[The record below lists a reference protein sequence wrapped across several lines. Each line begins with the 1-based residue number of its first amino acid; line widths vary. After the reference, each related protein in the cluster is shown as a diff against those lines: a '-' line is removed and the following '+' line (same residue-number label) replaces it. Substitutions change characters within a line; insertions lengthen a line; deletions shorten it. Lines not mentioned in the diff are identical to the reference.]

1 MTRYV
6 NFADVSNKFPDFN
19 RAGGSQETQVA
30 FINAAEDE
38 IDAALAG
45 IYTVPFTPCPGM
57 VLDLCK
63 DLAYYKANWRTK
75 EAATLKTY
83 IDERLTSLQTLKS
96 TLVVSGTL
104 LSDNPPAV
112 TINAAPSFV
121 PIAYATANG
130 SNSLFGDNPMD
141 ETLWP

>member
-1 MTRYV
+1 MSRYIQF
-6 NFADVSNKFPDFN
+6 NDVSNKFPDFP
-19 RAGGSQETQVA
+19 RAGGTQETMVA

-38 IDAALAG
+38 VDAALAG

-75 EAATLKTY
+75 EAQILKDY
-83 IDERLTSLQTLKS
+83 IDSRISNLQTLKS

-112 TINAAPSFV
+112 MINPTPSFV
-121 PIAYATANG
+121 PIDYATSNG
-130 SNSLFGDNPMD
+130 SSSLFGDNPLD
-141 ETLWP
+141 GTLWP